1 MAMFIS
7 KIKDSTIE
15 VSLSKLIIELSK
27 NEKFISDKKG
37 IITWFGRIVFLL
49 YVVSNK
55 DFLRQEYIDKL
66 KSILKRTGIKK

>member
-1 MAMFIS
+1 M
-7 KIKDSTIE
+7 K
-15 VSLSKLIIELSK
+15 
-27 NEKFISDKKG
+27 KFISDKKG

-66 KSILKRTGIKK
+66 KSILKNRNKEVAITSLLLSVYQKTKTLLYTHPP